1 MYEKRRQQNTPSKEK
16 RDEEEKSKH
25 LNDDE
30 VKKEDDMKKK
40 DSQKEEDLNEND
52 KKEEVKNEDCQNE
65 NDSPFDNIDGITL
78 SNESFCVE
86 FNDNWEKLENGN
98 KNSQKSTDEDS
109 LKNNISDGV
118 VLSEKSNKKKK
129 RKRKNNV
136 KKEKKE
142 KNERNKKTQ
151 TNKKN
156 KKNKKENKRLLHR
169 QTKDKFELLDC
180 INKTFE
186 IRKIQKMN
194 EGNVVDYYNIYYNF
208 PISWDFLDYDKL
220 FLEAPNTGNDEALT
234 EEDLEAIRNIRTNHD
249 WRRNNFYMNGF
260 VFDTNY
266 SVRYSVAITPTND
279 TTINK

>member
-30 VKKEDDMKKK
+30 VKKENDMKKK
-40 DSQKEEDLNEND
+40 DGQKEEDLNENNT
-52 KKEEVKNEDCQNE
+52 VKNEGCQNE

-98 KNSQKSTDEDS
+98 KKSQKSTDEDS

-151 TNKKN
+151 TNKINKKN

-180 INKTFE
+180 IDKTFE
-186 IRKIQKMN
+186 IRKTPKLN
-194 EGNVVDYYNIYYNF
+194 EGNVVDYYNVYNNF
-208 PISWDFLDYDKL
+208 PISWDFLDYDNL
-220 FLEAPNTGNDEALT
+220 VFDLPNADNDEVLT
-234 EEDLEAIRNIRTNHD
+234 EEGLEAINVSSNHD
-249 WRRNNFYMNGF
+249 WRRNNFYMNDF
-260 VFDTNY
+260 VFDTIY